1 MKRAV
6 LLGSLL
12 AVSLSVP
19 TTTLAEH
26 ASQPAASNASVRAPT
41 SKWVVDF
48 DDSQCVASRN
58 YGSDGEPLGLA
69 LKAPPVG
76 EVMQVVV
83 VRRGKGGR
91 YADQLN
97 AKISIDGGQSI
108 STSMIAM
115 MTGQDNQRS
124 YRVNLPLEQF
134 SAVRHAKTLSI
145 QGGREFRETF
155 AISQMAALLK
165 VMDECVADLRKVWN
179 VTAVGA
185 PSRTLREPARGTLEG
200 LIYAKDYPGIAI
212 DDLAEGSVAFL
223 VLIDE
228 TGKVADC
235 TVTQTSGVAALDA
248 QSCAIVKQRARFTPA
263 IGLDGR
269 PAKDSYHQRITW
281 RMEF

>member
-6 LLGSLL
+6 LLRSLVAL
-12 AVSLSVP
+12 SLSAP
-19 TTTLAEH
+19 AATAAEH
-26 ASQPAASNASVRAPT
+26 AGQASNDSVTAPT
-41 SKWVVDF
+41 GKWVVDF

-97 AKISIDGGQSI
+97 AKISIDGGKSI

-145 QGGREFRETF
+145 QGGREFSETF
-155 AISQMAALLK
+155 AISQMASLLK

-179 VTAVGA
+179 VTEAGA
-185 PSRTLREPARGTLEG
+185 PAPALRERARGTLEG
-200 LIYAKDYPGIAI
+200 LITAKDYPGIAI
-212 DDLAEGSVAFL
+212 DELAEGSVAFA

-248 QSCAIVKQRARFTPA
+248 QSCAIVKQRARFKPA
-263 IGLDGR
+263 VGLNGQ
-269 PAKDSYHQRITW
+269 PAKDTYHQRITW
-281 RMEF
+281 KVEF

>member
-6 LLGSLL
+6 LLGSLM
-12 AVSLSVP
+12 AVSLSAP
-19 TTTLAEH
+19 TMSVAEH
-26 ASQPAASNASVRAPT
+26 AGQPAASDSSVRAPT

-58 YGSDGEPLGLA
+58 YGSDREPLGLA

-76 EVMQVVV
+76 HVMQIVV

-97 AKISIDGGQSI
+97 AKISIDGGKSI
-108 STSMIAM
+108 STTMIAM
-115 MTGQDNQRS
+115 MTGQDDQRS

-134 SAVRHAKTLSI
+134 RPVRHAKTLSI

-165 VMDECVADLRKVWN
+165 VMDQCVADLRKVWN
-179 VTAVGA
+179 VTEVGA
-185 PSRTLREPARGTLEG
+185 PAPALRERARGTLEG
-200 LIYAKDYPGIAI
+200 LISAKDYPGIAI
-212 DDLAEGSVAFL
+212 DDLAEGSVAFA

-248 QSCAIVKQRARFTPA
+248 QSCAIVKQRARFKPA
-263 IGLDGR
+263 VGLNGQ
-269 PAKDSYHQRITW
+269 PAKDTYQQRITW
-281 RMEF
+281 KIEL